1 MKVVLSFQLLYMS
14 SLTLVK
20 CSVLVFYKRIFVGEG
35 MQKLSTITIIFVIL
49 WCIGHS
55 LAMVFICHP
64 TAFWWDMTI
73 PGGYCLDQLPIY
85 VSLIITNIFT
95 DLVIMGLP
103 MVTIWELKMKTTE
116 KLALT
121 AAFALGIAYVVL
133 PLSDAVTPEKSVTDR
148 QPPSSVAI
156 AIWRLVTVFQ
166 LDIAANLT
174 GTVELAVFL
183 CTMETVL
190 ALLCINIPLLRPLY
204 RRFIARQSSSKIAES
219 APNYGTPNKYGTG
232 RSGAASRG
240 GNDVELDSYS
250 KDRGFERSVYVEE
263 GHDGDS
269 SSEKKLNPYGRGGK
283 KKEIVVK
290 TEWTINRDD

>member
-1 MKVVLSFQLLYMS
+1 MNNLSTFMKVVLSFQLLYMS

-35 MQKLSTITIIFVIL
+35 MQKLSTITIIFVVA

-121 AAFALGIAYVVL
+121 AAFALGIAY
-133 PLSDAVTPEKSVTDR
+133 
-148 QPPSSVAI
+148 
-156 AIWRLVTVFQ
+156 
-166 LDIAANLT
+166 
-174 GTVELAVFL
+174 
-183 CTMETVL
+183 
-190 ALLCINIPLLRPLY
+190 
-204 RRFIARQSSSKIAES
+204 ES
-219 APNYGTPNKYGTG
+219 LF
-232 RSGAASRG
+232 SC
-240 GNDVELDSYS
+240 
-250 KDRGFERSVYVEE
+250 
-263 GHDGDS
+263 
-269 SSEKKLNPYGRGGK
+269 
-283 KKEIVVK
+283 
-290 TEWTINRDD
+290 